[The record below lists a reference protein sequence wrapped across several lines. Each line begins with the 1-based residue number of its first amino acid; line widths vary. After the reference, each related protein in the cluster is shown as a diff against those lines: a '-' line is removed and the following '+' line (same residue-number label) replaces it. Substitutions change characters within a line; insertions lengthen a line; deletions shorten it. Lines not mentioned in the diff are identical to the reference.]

1 MSAAIAAARL
11 ADPPMPSMFL
21 STPGT
26 RASLVSERLR
36 VEVPPHTG
44 TAEAVTREIPLMEI
58 EQLIL
63 HDTVS
68 LTIPALAE
76 LMRRDIPVVLTSAG
90 ERVLGMCLPPAPHS
104 TARIAQYRRSQD
116 TAFAQALA
124 INWVEA
130 KILNSRRVLQR
141 LAANREDVEITSHLL
156 ALNQLAQNCRAA
168 ASLETLRGYEGT
180 AAGRYFECY
189 GGFFPEHAPFQR
201 RSRRP
206 PHNAA
211 NAVLSYAYT
220 LLGAE
225 AEAHLHAIGLDP
237 AIGFYHEPA
246 DRRASLALDL
256 IEPFRAPLA
265 DAMALDLFTH
275 GTLQPEAHFEPVNG
289 GIYLAREGRSRFF
302 VAYERRMQREF
313 TSEQHGHR
321 TTLRREIHR
330 QCQAVKK
337 AVIDGEPFEPFLM
350 I

>member
-1 MSAAIAAARL
+1 
-11 ADPPMPSMFL
+11 MPSMFL

-26 RASLVSERLR
+26 RVTLVSERLH
-36 VEVPPHTG
+36 VEVPPQSG
-44 TAEAVTREIPLMEI
+44 TTEAVIRDIPLAEI

-63 HDTVS
+63 LDSVS

-76 LMRRDIPVVLTSAG
+76 LLRREIPVVITSGSA
-90 ERVLGMCLPPAPHS
+90 RVLGLCMPPAPHS
-104 TARIAQYRRSQD
+104 IARLAQYRRSEDQN
-116 TAFAQALA
+116 FAHALA

-130 KILNSRRVLQR
+130 KIFNSRRVLQR
-141 LAANREDVEITSHLL
+141 LAANRDDVEVTPHLL
-156 ALNQLAQNCRAA
+156 ALNQLAENCRTA
-168 ASLETLRGYEGT
+168 ASIETLRGYEGA

-189 GGFFPEHAPFQR
+189 GSFFPEIAPFER

-206 PHNAA
+206 PHNAT

-220 LLGAE
+220 LLGVE

-256 IEPFRAPLA
+256 IEPFRAPFA

-275 GTLQPEAHFEPVNG
+275 GILHPHSHFEPAKG
-289 GIYLAREGRSRFF
+289 GIYLSNEGRKRFF

-313 TSEQHGHR
+313 TSDQHGQR
-321 TTLRREIHR
+321 TTLRQEIHR

-350 I
+350 N